1 MTLIIGDIH
10 GCYDELQAL
19 LDKAGIGDDEPIIAL
34 GDVVDRGA
42 ASPQTL
48 LFLQQR
54 PLTQVLMGN
63 HERKHVRHARG
74 ELKLATSQRITIAQ
88 YAERNL
94 DYAAAVDYMAS
105 LPLYLELPE
114 AILVHGYLE
123 PDVPLPQQRATVL
136 AGTMG
141 GDNYLTKQY
150 GRPWYQLYQGT
161 KPVIV
166 GHHNY
171 NGSDVPFVYRDLI
184 YGLDTSVY
192 AGKTLTGLLLPQ
204 FRLVSV
210 PAKANHWR
218 NVLREYRSVLPQ
230 RRPSRPVPP
239 ETLSWPRLA
248 AWLKQAANQSDP
260 SSTQQAE
267 RARVEQIVAEAQA
280 VLLQLPAALT
290 TLFAA
295 EQSRL
300 VRDVPDYDRLTPR
313 EQGRTFDTFI
323 NHHPPLVRQMLH
335 RLRQGQAIET
345 IVAEALRSPAEVLA
359 VWSYLSPDEQAEL

>member
-1 MTLIIGDIH
+1 MTFIIGDIH

-34 GDVVDRGA
+34 GDVVDRGP

-48 LFLQQR
+48 LFLRQR

-74 ELKLATSQRITIAQ
+74 ELKLANSQRITIAQ
-88 YAERNL
+88 FAEQNL
-94 DYAAAVDYMAS
+94 DYAAAVDYMAG
-105 LPLYLELPE
+105 LPLYLELPQ

-150 GRPWYQLYQGT
+150 DRPWYELYQGT

-166 GHHNY
+166 GHRNY
-171 NGSDVPFVYRDLI
+171 NGSDVPFVFRDLI

-192 AGKTLTGLLLPQ
+192 AGKALTGLLLPQ

-210 PAKANHWR
+210 PARANHWR
-218 NVLREYRSVLPQ
+218 NVQRAYRSVLPQ

-248 AWLKQAANQSDP
+248 AWLEQAADQIEP
-260 SSTQQAE
+260 LPTQQAE
-267 RARVEQIVAEAQA
+267 RERVAQIVAQAQA
-280 VLLQLPAALT
+280 VLPQLPAVLMALFT
-290 TLFAA
+290 A
-295 EQSRL
+295 EQARL
-300 VRDVPDYDRLTPR
+300 VQDVPDYYGLTPR
-313 EQGRTFDTFI
+313 EQGRTFDAFI
-323 NHHPPLVRQMLH
+323 NHHPPHLRQMLH
-335 RLRQGQAIET
+335 RLRQGQAVQAV
-345 IVAEALRSPAEVLA
+345 VADVLRSPAQVLA
-359 VWSYLSPDEQAEL
+359 VWSYLSSDE

>member
-34 GDVVDRGA
+34 GDVVDRGP

-54 PLTQVLMGN
+54 PFTQVLTGN

-74 ELKLATSQRITIAQ
+74 ELNLANSQRITIAQ
-88 YAERNL
+88 FAERNL
-94 DYAAAVDYMAS
+94 DYAVAVDYMAG
-105 LPLYLELPE
+105 LPLYLDLPQ
-114 AILVHGYLE
+114 AILAHGYLE
-123 PDVPLPQQRATVL
+123 PNVPLPQQRATVL

-150 GRPWYQLYQGT
+150 GRPWYELYQGT

-171 NGSDVPFVYRDLI
+171 NGSDVPFVYRDLV

-192 AGKTLTGLLLPQ
+192 AGKALTGLLLPQ
-204 FRLVSV
+204 FRLISV
-210 PAKANHWR
+210 PARANHWLAVR
-218 NVLREYRSVLPQ
+218 QQYRHVLSPRKP
-230 RRPSRPVPP
+230 PRPVPP
-239 ETLSWPRLA
+239 ETLPWSKLEV
-248 AWLKQAANQSDP
+248 WLKRVADQNQP
-260 SSTQQAE
+260 SPTQQAE
-267 RARVEQIVAEAQA
+267 QDRVAQIVAEAQA
-280 VLLQLPAALT
+280 VLPQLPAALT
-290 TLFAA
+290 ALFVA
-295 EQSRL
+295 EQTRL

-323 NHHPPLVRQMLH
+323 NHHPPQVRQILH

-345 IVAEALRSPAEVLA
+345 ILADALRSPAAVLA
-359 VWSYLSPDEQAEL
+359 VWSYLSAADREQT

>member
-19 LDKAGIGDDEPIIAL
+19 LDKASIGDDEPIIAL
-34 GDVVDRGA
+34 GDVVDRGP

-74 ELKLATSQRITIAQ
+74 ELRLASSQRITIAQ
-88 YAERNL
+88 FAELNL
-94 DYAAAVDYMAS
+94 DYAAAVDYMAG

-114 AILVHGYLE
+114 AILIHGYLE

-141 GDNYLTKQY
+141 GDNYLIKQY
-150 GRPWYQLYQGT
+150 GRPWYELYQGT

-166 GHHNY
+166 GHRNY
-171 NGSDVPFVYRDLI
+171 TGSEVPFVYRDLI

-192 AGKTLTGLLLPQ
+192 AGKALTALLLPQ
-204 FRLVSV
+204 FRLISV
-210 PAKANHWR
+210 PAKANHWLAVR
-218 NVLREYRSVLPQ
+218 QQYRYLLPK
-230 RRPSRPVPP
+230 RKPPRPIPP
-239 ETLSWPRLA
+239 EKLRWSKLA
-248 AWLKQAANQSDP
+248 DWLEQAANQSDP

-267 RARVEQIVAEAQA
+267 RERAEQIVAEAQA
-280 VLLQLPAALT
+280 VLPQLPAALT
-290 TLFAA
+290 ALFAA
-295 EQSRL
+295 EQARL

-313 EQGRTFDTFI
+313 EQGRTFDAFI
-323 NHHPPLVRQMLH
+323 NHHPPRVRQILH
-335 RLRQGQAIET
+335 RLRQGQAIEA
-345 IVAEALRSPAEVLA
+345 IIAEALRSPAEILA
-359 VWSYLSPDEQAEL
+359 VWSYLSPDEQAQL